1 MTNPQK
7 LTESGLAR
15 EFGVSRQAI
24 HDLVK
29 RGILTK
35 DADGLIDVEEA
46 RAALANLHPSSK
58 IAKAVQS
65 AAPSP
70 ATPPPEPSPHPA
82 EKQGT
87 EITSFH
93 VARTLRESEEARMA
107 KLKRMSIE
115 KSLIDKDGAVR
126 AAFTCTRMFRDD
138 QETIGRRTG
147 AKLAAMFGIDP
158 HEATLVINEEIRQS
172 WSRQAQRL
180 QREITEMT
188 GEVIEIPAEIAST
201 FTGKN

>member
-1 MTNPQK
+1 
-7 LTESGLAR
+7 
-15 EFGVSRQAI
+15 
-24 HDLVK
+24 
-29 RGILTK
+29 
-35 DADGLIDVEEA
+35 
-46 RAALANLHPSSK
+46 
-58 IAKAVQS
+58 
-65 AAPSP
+65 
-70 ATPPPEPSPHPA
+70 
-82 EKQGT
+82 
-87 EITSFH
+87 
-93 VARTLRESEEARMA
+93 MA

>member
-7 LTESGLAR
+7 RTESGLAR

-29 RGILTK
+29 RGILPK

-138 QETIGRRTG
+138 QETIGRRAG

>member
-1 MTNPQK
+1 MTSPRK

-15 EFGVSRQAI
+15 LLGVSRQAI
-24 HDLVK
+24 HDQVK
-29 RGILTK
+29 RGILPK

-58 IAKAVQS
+58 TAKAVQS
-65 AAPSP
+65 AAPGP
-70 ATPPPEPSPHPA
+70 ATPPPEPSPPPA

-93 VARTLRESEEARMA
+93 VARTLREGEEARMA

-138 QETIGRRTG
+138 QETIGRRAG

-201 FTGKN
+201 FTGKS